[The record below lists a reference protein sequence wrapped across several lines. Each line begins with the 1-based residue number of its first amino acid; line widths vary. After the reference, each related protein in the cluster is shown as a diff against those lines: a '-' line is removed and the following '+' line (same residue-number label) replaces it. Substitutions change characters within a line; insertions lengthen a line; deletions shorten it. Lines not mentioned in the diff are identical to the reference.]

1 MLHQHVSCGTEFYC
15 TGGLKLKPQ
24 IPAKV
29 NIQDFTENCY
39 LPKYIKKYL
48 FSMANHILKVNMF
61 KNPGQKTRF
70 AIEKNKQ
77 KISNK

>member
-1 MLHQHVSCGTEFYC
+1 
-15 TGGLKLKPQ
+15 
-24 IPAKV
+24 
-29 NIQDFTENCY
+29 
-39 LPKYIKKYL
+39 
-48 FSMANHILKVNMF
+48 MANHILKVNTF